1 MWGPLLSACGHQPL
15 ALLAHPLHGQH
26 SDRTERRSHIP
37 TVTQPAA
44 ELGAS
49 HVTRCP
55 LRAALGSR
63 KEEAGEEE
71 KVWVWVVRSRG
82 HPASG

>member
-1 MWGPLLSACGHQPL
+1 MWGPLLSASGHQPL
-15 ALLAHPLHGQH
+15 GLLTHPLHGQH
-26 SDRTERRSHIP
+26 SDRTERRSHVP

-55 LRAALGSR
+55 LWAALGPR
-63 KEEAGEEE
+63 KEEDREED
-71 KVWVWVVRSRG
+71 KVWVWVDRSCG